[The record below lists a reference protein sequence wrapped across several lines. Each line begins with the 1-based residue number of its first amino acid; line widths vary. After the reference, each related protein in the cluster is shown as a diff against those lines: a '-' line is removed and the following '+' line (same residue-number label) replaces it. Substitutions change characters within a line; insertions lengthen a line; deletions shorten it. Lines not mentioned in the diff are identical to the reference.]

1 MNPRLRSKRGL
12 CSWILNSPY
21 RSGNLCAHLSRVAP
35 HPCFL
40 LLSLWGRSCEEPFR
54 EGLIAKLG
62 LGFMQWNSSYLCLFQ
77 LPRPFLN
84 LLAPRGP
91 FGFLSAPFLSR
102 HQYPVSAASSL
113 PNPGES
119 RAGQQHIPSFPWRG
133 LHGAT
138 AALFQV
144 QGCAGRACGTSLVCS
159 WCLSQAPGC
168 GPGPNLRPQDCPSS
182 GWPGS

>member
-1 MNPRLRSKRGL
+1 MGTCALTCLGSHPIPASCCSAFRGGAVKSL
-12 CSWILNSPY
+12 SGRAFLPNWASASCSGIPVTCVSSNCLDPFSTCWLHGVL
-21 RSGNLCAHLSRVAP
+21 SG
-35 HPCFL
+35 
-40 LLSLWGRSCEEPFR
+40 
-54 EGLIAKLG
+54 
-62 LGFMQWNSSYLCLFQ
+62 SSQ
-77 LPRPFLN
+77 P
-84 LLAPRGP
+84 
-91 FGFLSAPFLSR
+91 PFLSR

-159 WCLSQAPGC
+159 WCLSQALGC